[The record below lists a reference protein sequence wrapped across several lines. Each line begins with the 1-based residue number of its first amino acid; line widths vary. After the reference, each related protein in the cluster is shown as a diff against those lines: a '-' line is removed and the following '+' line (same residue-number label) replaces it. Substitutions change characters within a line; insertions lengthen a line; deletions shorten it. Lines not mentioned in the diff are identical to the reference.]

1 MALIDDLIGDL
12 LETQGDT
19 QAQAI
24 LTAEFALT
32 IQPQEER
39 ERMRSDLDAAAV
51 LHWFDVQLLAH
62 LLDLDETEARRRFDR
77 LGKLPFVE
85 KFPDRHVVMRNVHE
99 TTRLAWRKRLAMERP
114 NVWQTLSARAADWF
128 AKETAPVQRIEWIYH
143 LLCAEPDEGAR
154 RLEEMDRV
162 WTSTAH
168 PEHRQALA
176 LALNELETSAL
187 LKGRARVEGLLC
199 LAEVRSLRGETAHAE
214 GVARKIEALA
224 RDIGHAPGLGRA
236 FCLLGEVLE
245 TQGRLEVAQA
255 AFGEYLT
262 ISRRLA
268 EQDPSNVSWLR
279 ELGVACSKAGSMLQA
294 QGKLEA
300 AHAAF
305 EEEQDPSNAGWQ
317 RELAVAHNRVGG
329 VLQAQGKLEAAQ
341 KAFGQDLAIS
351 RRLVRGT
358 RAMGFAARLG
368 GGP

>member
-1 MALIDDLIGDL
+1 
-12 LETQGDT
+12 
-19 QAQAI
+19 
-24 LTAEFALT
+24 
-32 IQPQEER
+32 
-39 ERMRSDLDAAAV
+39 MRSDLDAAAV

-114 NVWQTLSARAADWF
+114 NVWQTLSARAGIGSPRRRHPYSASSGF
-128 AKETAPVQRIEWIYH
+128 TI

-199 LAEVRSLRGETAHAE
+199 LAEVRSLRGATAHAE

-224 RDIGHAPGLGRA
+224 PDIGHAPWALVALSASSVRCWRRRADSRRRRRTAYRRVPGDQPTIGGAGPQQCGRA
-236 FCLLGEVLE
+236 A
-245 TQGRLEVAQA
+245 RLSGGAHKVGNCCRLRA
-255 AFGEYLT
+255 
-262 ISRRLA
+262 SWWRRK
-268 EQDPSNVSWLR
+268 QRLR
-279 ELGVACSKAGSMLQA
+279 R
-294 QGKLEA
+294 
-300 AHAAF
+300 
-305 EEEQDPSNAGWQ
+305 EQDPSNAGWQ
-317 RELAVAHNRVGG
+317 RELAVT
-329 VLQAQGKLEAAQ
+329 L
-341 KAFGQDLAIS
+341 S
-351 RRLVRGT
+351 
-358 RAMGFAARLG
+358 
-368 GGP
+368 